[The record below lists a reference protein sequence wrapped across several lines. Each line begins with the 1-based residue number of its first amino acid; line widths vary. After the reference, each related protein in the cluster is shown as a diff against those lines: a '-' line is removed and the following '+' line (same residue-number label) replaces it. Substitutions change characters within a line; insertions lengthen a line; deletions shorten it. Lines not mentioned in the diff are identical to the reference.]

1 MASAPSC
8 GELESS
14 PISQAPG
21 PPDRHTGRRGVT
33 LPRSVAAGRD
43 SPPVVDGVRDGLGPR
58 RAVAERQQAITDF
71 AADAVLLDM
80 IPIPER
86 VLVFDLGSLLAGERD
101 RPVGRVDAGEGNGAR
116 VPLGVAAIQPI
127 EEAGDVDATSR

>member
-1 MASAPSC
+1 MKRGGWVDGQCPSLR
-8 GELESS
+8 GVGILTSLAGPS
-14 PISQAPG
+14 
-21 PPDRHTGRRGVT
+21 PPDTHTGRRGVT

-58 RAVAERQQAITDF
+58 RAVAERQQAVTDL

-80 IPIPER
+80 IPVPER

-101 RPVGRVDAGEGNGAR
+101 RPVGRVDAGEGN
-116 VPLGVAAIQPI
+116 
-127 EEAGDVDATSR
+127 